1 MLYYSFKG
9 GDDVANK
16 KFGDTLR
23 TLRNQKGFTQQQVA
37 DMLGLKNKST
47 LGSWEVGKS
56 EPDGYTLLRLCKLY
70 NIKDIYSAFDEIP
83 SVQYEQGIDE
93 EGFKKYY
100 LLSDESK
107 KIVDNL
113 ILQLLEMQENRNKTL
128 KTTKIRLPSCQKP
141 VRNLKKNIPL
151 LIYLRRILA
160 DLVFNYEIS
169 RLAYSLQNLNY
180 NK

>member
-70 NIKDIYSAFDEIP
+70 NIKDIYSAFSEIP
-83 SVQYEQGIDE
+83 PVQYEPEINE
-93 EGFKKYY
+93 EGFKKYF

-113 ILQLLEMQENRNKTL
+113 ILQLLEMQENKKKTL
-128 KTTKIRLPSCQKP
+128 KITKDKVTELPETGEEFEKKYPP
-141 VRNLKKNIPL
+141 VNLLKEDIG
-151 LIYLRRILA
+151 
-160 DLVFNYEIS
+160 
-169 RLAYSLQNLNY
+169 
-180 NK
+180 